1 MVGASEA
8 DERHQ
13 PKADEKPQLDKE
25 ENVFFFPKEQRIL
38 VGFGSAE

>member
-25 ENVFFFPKEQRIL
+25 ANAFLSQRTKDPGRIWL
-38 VGFGSAE
+38 C